1 MTAILCYG
9 DSNTWGYQA
18 STAERLGRWERW
30 PGVLQRALGDDVHVI
45 EEGQNGRTTVFDVP
59 FEPDRNG
66 LTYLPVALQTHHP
79 VDLVV
84 IDLGT
89 NDLFLPGVN
98 AYHAAH
104 GAMKLATVV
113 LASDAG
119 PADGA
124 PAVLVLVPPPFAPL
138 GTWDQGESPGAERES
153 RRLSQAFID
162 AAAASLEAGRDHGSA
177 PGSARPRHVESD
189 RRDPLRGGRTPL
201 DRHRRRDATPRDAQ
215 PLTEASGAR
224 STR

>member
-30 PGVLQRALGDDVHVI
+30 PGVLQRELGDDVHVI

-59 FEPDRNG
+59 FEADRNG
-66 LTYLPVALQTHHP
+66 LTHLPVSLQTHHP
-79 VDLVV
+79 LDLVV

-98 AYHAAH
+98 AYHAAR
-104 GAMKLATVV
+104 GAIKLAEVV

-119 PADGA
+119 RADGA
-124 PAVLVLVPPPFAPL
+124 PLVLVVIPPPFAPL
-138 GTWDQGESPGAERES
+138 GQWDQAASPGAEAES
-153 RRLSQAFID
+153 QRLSRAFVD
-162 AAAASLEAGRDHGSA
+162 AAAALKEEDGITIPLLDLRDHVTSSPIDGIHFEADGHRSIGTA
-177 PGSARPRHVESD
+177 VAAT
-189 RRDPLRGGRTPL
+189 LREML
-201 DRHRRRDATPRDAQ
+201 
-215 PLTEASGAR
+215 S
-224 STR
+224 

>member
-30 PGVLQRALGDDVHVI
+30 PGVLQRELGDDVHVI

-59 FEPDRNG
+59 FEADRNG
-66 LTYLPVALQTHHP
+66 LTHLPVSLQTHHP
-79 VDLVV
+79 LDLVV

-98 AYHAAH
+98 AYHAAR
-104 GAMKLATVV
+104 GAIKLAEIV

-119 PADGA
+119 RADGA
-124 PAVLVLVPPPFAPL
+124 PLVLVVVPPPFAPL
-138 GTWDQGESPGAERES
+138 GQWDQAASPGAEAES
-153 RRLSQAFID
+153 QRLSRAFVD
-162 AAAASLEAGRDHGSA
+162 AAAAVKEEDGITVPLLDLRDHVTSSPIDGIHFEADGHRSIGNA
-177 PGSARPRHVESD
+177 VAAT
-189 RRDPLRGGRTPL
+189 LREML
-201 DRHRRRDATPRDAQ
+201 S
-215 PLTEASGAR
+215 L
-224 STR
+224 

>member
-30 PGVLQRALGDDVHVI
+30 PGVLQRELGDDVHVI

-59 FEPDRNG
+59 FEADRNG
-66 LTYLPVALQTHHP
+66 LTHLPVSLQTHHP
-79 VDLVV
+79 LDLVV

-98 AYHAAH
+98 AYHAAR
-104 GAMKLATVV
+104 GAIKLAEVV

-119 PADGA
+119 RADGA
-124 PAVLVLVPPPFAPL
+124 PLVLVVVPPPFAPL
-138 GTWDQGESPGAERES
+138 NQWDQAAAPGAEAES
-153 RRLSQAFID
+153 QRLSRAFVD
-162 AAAASLEAGRDHGSA
+162 AAAELKEEDGITIPLLDLRDHVTSSPIDGIHFEADGHRSIGTA
-177 PGSARPRHVESD
+177 VAAT
-189 RRDPLRGGRTPL
+189 LREML
-201 DRHRRRDATPRDAQ
+201 
-215 PLTEASGAR
+215 S
-224 STR
+224 

>member
-30 PGVLQRALGDDVHVI
+30 PGVLQRELGDDVHVI

-59 FEPDRNG
+59 FEADRNG
-66 LTYLPVALQTHHP
+66 LTHLPVSLQTHHP
-79 VDLVV
+79 LDLVV

-98 AYHAAH
+98 AYHAAR
-104 GAMKLATVV
+104 GAIKLAEVV

-119 PADGA
+119 RADGA
-124 PAVLVLVPPPFAPL
+124 PLVLVVVPPPFAPL
-138 GTWDQGESPGAERES
+138 GQWDQATSPGAEAES
-153 RRLSQAFID
+153 QRLSRAFVD
-162 AAAASLEAGRDHGSA
+162 AAAAVKEEDGITVPLLDLRDHVTSSPIDGIHFEADGHRSIGNA
-177 PGSARPRHVESD
+177 VAAT
-189 RRDPLRGGRTPL
+189 LREML
-201 DRHRRRDATPRDAQ
+201 S
-215 PLTEASGAR
+215 L
-224 STR
+224 

>member
-1 MTAILCYG
+1 VTAILCYG
-9 DSNTWGYQA
+9 DSNTWGYEA
-18 STAERLGRWERW
+18 STEERLGRWDRW

-59 FEPDRNG
+59 FEADRNG

-84 IDLGT
+84 IYLGT

-98 AYHAAH
+98 AYHVAH
-104 GAMKLATVV
+104 GAMKLAEVV

-119 PADGA
+119 PSGGA

-138 GTWDQGESPGAERES
+138 GTWDQGESPDAERES
-153 RRLSQAFID
+153 QRMSRAFAD
-162 AAAASLEAGRDHGSA
+162 AAAASLAEDGITVPVLDLGDHVTSSPIDGIHFEADGHRSIGEA
-177 PGSARPRHVESD
+177 VAVE
-189 RRDPLRGGRTPL
+189 LRKML
-201 DRHRRRDATPRDAQ
+201 S
-215 PLTEASGAR
+215 L
-224 STR
+224 

>member
-30 PGVLQRALGDDVHVI
+30 PGVLQRELGDDVHVI

-59 FEPDRNG
+59 FEADRNG
-66 LTYLPVALQTHHP
+66 LTHLPVSLQTHHP
-79 VDLVV
+79 LDLVV

-98 AYHAAH
+98 AYHAAR
-104 GAMKLATVV
+104 GAIKLAEIV

-119 PADGA
+119 RADGA
-124 PAVLVLVPPPFAPL
+124 PLVLVVVPPPFAPL
-138 GTWDQGESPGAERES
+138 GQWDQAASPGAEAES
-153 RRLSQAFID
+153 QRLSRAFVD
-162 AAAASLEAGRDHGSA
+162 AGAAVKEEDGITVPLLDLRDHVTSSPIDGIHFEADGHRSIGNA
-177 PGSARPRHVESD
+177 VAAT
-189 RRDPLRGGRTPL
+189 LREML
-201 DRHRRRDATPRDAQ
+201 S
-215 PLTEASGAR
+215 L
-224 STR
+224 

>member
-30 PGVLQRALGDDVHVI
+30 PGVLQRELGDDVHVI

-59 FEPDRNG
+59 FEADRNG
-66 LTYLPVALQTHHP
+66 LTHLPVSLQTHHP
-79 VDLVV
+79 LDLVV

-98 AYHAAH
+98 AYHAAR
-104 GAMKLATVV
+104 GAIKLAEVV

-119 PADGA
+119 RADGA
-124 PAVLVLVPPPFAPL
+124 PLVLVVVPPPFAPL
-138 GTWDQGESPGAERES
+138 GQWDQDASPGAEAES
-153 RRLSQAFID
+153 QRLSRAFVD
-162 AAAASLEAGRDHGSA
+162 AAAAVKEEDGITVPLLDLRDHVTSSPIDGIHFEADGHRSIGNA
-177 PGSARPRHVESD
+177 VAAT
-189 RRDPLRGGRTPL
+189 LREML
-201 DRHRRRDATPRDAQ
+201 S
-215 PLTEASGAR
+215 L
-224 STR
+224 

>member
-30 PGVLQRALGDDVHVI
+30 PGVLQRELGDDVHVI

-59 FEPDRNG
+59 FEADRNG
-66 LTYLPVALQTHHP
+66 LTYLPVSLQTHHP
-79 VDLVV
+79 LDLVV

-98 AYHAAH
+98 AYHAAR
-104 GAMKLATVV
+104 GAIKLAEVV

-119 PADGA
+119 RADGA
-124 PAVLVLVPPPFAPL
+124 PLVLVVVPPPFAPL
-138 GTWDQGESPGAERES
+138 GQWDQAASPGAEAES
-153 RRLSQAFID
+153 QRLSRAFVD
-162 AAAASLEAGRDHGSA
+162 AAAAVKEEDGITVPLLDLRDHVTSSPIDGIHFEADGHRSIGNA
-177 PGSARPRHVESD
+177 VAAT
-189 RRDPLRGGRTPL
+189 LREML
-201 DRHRRRDATPRDAQ
+201 S
-215 PLTEASGAR
+215 L
-224 STR
+224 

>member
-1 MTAILCYG
+1 VTAILCYG

-18 STAERLGRWERW
+18 ATAERLGRWDRW
-30 PGVLQRALGDDVHVI
+30 PGVLQRALGNDVHVI

-66 LTYLPVALQTHHP
+66 LTYLSVALQTHHP

-104 GAMKLATVV
+104 GAMKLAEVV

-119 PADGA
+119 LAGGA
-124 PAVLVLVPPPFAPL
+124 PAVLVVVPPPFAPL
-138 GTWDQGESPGAERES
+138 GTRDQGESPGAERES
-153 RRLSQAFID
+153 QRLSQAFID
-162 AAAASLEAGRDHGSA
+162 AAASYLEEDGITVPLLDLRDHVTSSPIDGIHFEGDGHRAIGSA
-177 PGSARPRHVESD
+177 VAAR
-189 RRDPLRGGRTPL
+189 LREM
-201 DRHRRRDATPRDAQ
+201 
-215 PLTEASGAR
+215 LTL
-224 STR
+224 

>member
-30 PGVLQRALGDDVHVI
+30 PGVLQRELGDDVHVI

-59 FEPDRNG
+59 FEADRNG
-66 LTYLPVALQTHHP
+66 LTHLPVSLQTHHP
-79 VDLVV
+79 LDLVV

-98 AYHAAH
+98 AYHAAR
-104 GAMKLATVV
+104 GAIKLAEVV

-119 PADGA
+119 RADGA
-124 PAVLVLVPPPFAPL
+124 PLVLVVVPPPFAPL
-138 GTWDQGESPGAERES
+138 GQWDQDASPGAEAES
-153 RRLSQAFID
+153 QRLSRAFVD
-162 AAAASLEAGRDHGSA
+162 AAAAVEEEDGITVPLLDLRDHVTSSPIDGIHFEADGHRSIGNA
-177 PGSARPRHVESD
+177 VAAT
-189 RRDPLRGGRTPL
+189 LREML
-201 DRHRRRDATPRDAQ
+201 S
-215 PLTEASGAR
+215 L
-224 STR
+224 

>member
-30 PGVLQRALGDDVHVI
+30 PGVLQRELGDDVHVI

-59 FEPDRNG
+59 FEADRNG
-66 LTYLPVALQTHHP
+66 LTHLPVSLQTHHP
-79 VDLVV
+79 LDLVV

-98 AYHAAH
+98 AYHAAR
-104 GAMKLATVV
+104 GAIKLAEVV

-119 PADGA
+119 RADGA
-124 PAVLVLVPPPFAPL
+124 PLVLVVVPPPFAPL
-138 GTWDQGESPGAERES
+138 GQWDQAASPGAEAES
-153 RRLSQAFID
+153 QRLSRAFVD
-162 AAAASLEAGRDHGSA
+162 AAAAVKEEDGITVPLLDLRDHVTSSPIDGIHFEADGHRSIGNA
-177 PGSARPRHVESD
+177 VAAT
-189 RRDPLRGGRTPL
+189 LREML
-201 DRHRRRDATPRDAQ
+201 S
-215 PLTEASGAR
+215 L
-224 STR
+224 